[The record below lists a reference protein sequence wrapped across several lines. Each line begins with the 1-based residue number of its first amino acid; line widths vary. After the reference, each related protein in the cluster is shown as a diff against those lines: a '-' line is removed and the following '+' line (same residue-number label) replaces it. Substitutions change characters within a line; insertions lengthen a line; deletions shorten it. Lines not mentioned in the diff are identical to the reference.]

1 MVLGDLLQEA
11 DFRDVSVVRKQMD
24 SYFPSAEN
32 FIECLA
38 AGGPSSRHALEQLDA
53 NGLRD
58 LKAEVT
64 ETLAEFVDAEK
75 GLRVITAANMALA
88 RA

>member
-1 MVLGDLLQEA
+1 
-11 DFRDVSVVRKQMD
+11 MD
-24 SYFPSAEN
+24 SYFSSAEN
-32 FIECLA
+32 FIDCLA

-53 NGLRD
+53 DGLKG

-64 ETLAEFVDAEK
+64 ETLAEFMDADK
-75 GLRVITAANMALA
+75 GLRVITAANMALV